1 MSRLRTGLV
10 GIFCAMLSVVTAQR
24 GVELG
29 GWLGA
34 THYFGDLNTEYD
46 LSSPGPAGGFIY
58 RYNFNE
64 RLAVKFSGNAGLIR
78 GDDAKSD
85 NVFEQSRN
93 IHFRS
98 LVLDGSLQFEFNF
111 LPYIHGSGENGVTPY
126 LFAGLSGLRYNP
138 QAQLDNGQW
147 VNLQP
152 LGTEGQPPGE
162 EYLRIS
168 YGLNYGFGLKFDL
181 DYAWSINIEFS
192 SRYLY
197 TDYLDDV
204 STTYPDLVTLGA
216 QRNQM
221 AVGFSD
227 PSVPPQIGIPGRQR
241 GNSKDNDTYSFLS
254 FGLLYYFG
262 RVDCP
267 DIGNY

>member
-1 MSRLRTGLV
+1 MSRIKTGLV
-10 GIFCAMLSVVTAQR
+10 GIVCFILGSSIYAQK

-46 LSSPGPAGGFIY
+46 LTSPGPAGGFIY

-64 RLAVKFSGNAGLIR
+64 RLAVKFSANAGMIQ
-78 GDDAKSD
+78 GDDAKSE

-93 IHFRS
+93 LHFRS
-98 LVLDGSLQFEFNF
+98 LILDGSLQLEFNF

-162 EYLRIS
+162 EYLRVS
-168 YGLNYGFGLKFDL
+168 YGINYGFGLKFDL
-181 DYAWSINIEFS
+181 NYVWSINIEFS
-192 SRYLY
+192 GRYLY
-197 TDYLDDV
+197 TDYIDDV
-204 STTYPDLVTLGA
+204 STTYPDMTVLAA
-216 QRNQM
+216 QRNPM
-221 AVGFSD
+221 AVELSD
-227 PSVPPQIGIPGRQR
+227 PSTPQIGVVGRQR
-241 GNSKDNDTYSFLS
+241 GNSKDNDTYSFLGV
-254 FGLLYYFG
+254 GLLYYFG

-267 DIGNY
+267 DIGNN

>member
-1 MSRLRTGLV
+1 MSRIKTGLV
-10 GIFCAMLSVVTAQR
+10 GIWFLTVVGITTAQK

-29 GWLGA
+29 AWLGA

-46 LSSPGPAGGFIY
+46 LSSPGPAGGLIY

-64 RLAVKFSGNAGLIR
+64 RLAIKFSGNAGMIR
-78 GDDAKSD
+78 ADDAKSD
-85 NVFEQSRN
+85 NFFEQSRN
-93 IHFRS
+93 LHFRS
-98 LVLDGSLQFEFNF
+98 LILDGSLQLEFNF

-138 QAQLDNGQW
+138 QAQLENGQW

-152 LGTEGQPPGE
+152 LGTEGQAPGN
-162 EYLRIS
+162 EYLRVS
-168 YGLNYGFGLKFDL
+168 YGINYGFGLKFDL
-181 DYAWSINIEFS
+181 NYVWSINIEFS

-204 STTYPDLVTLGA
+204 STVYPDMVALGA
-216 QRNQM
+216 QRSPM
-221 AVGFSD
+221 AVELSD
-227 PSVPPQIGIPGRQR
+227 PSDPQIGIPGRQR
-241 GNSKDNDTYSFLS
+241 GNSRDNDTYSFLGI
-254 FGLLYYFG
+254 GLLYYFG

-267 DIGNY
+267 DIGQ